1 MFRITFVFGQVLS
14 FKCPTYLFLNV
25 KILLEIQMY
34 HEDSGFN
41 MDPRNPEIDFLYK
54 FNVQ

>member
-1 MFRITFVFGQVLS
+1 M
-14 FKCPTYLFLNV
+14 FLNV

-54 FNVQ
+54 FNVQWINPGR